1 MYVFSVVTHNILTLS
16 VSFASFWSTG
26 TPGFPTRGSSG
37 AELLMAFG
45 FLCPITEQKQ
55 TKLRGKHLLAGEAIL
70 PEQFCLHS
78 ENGCTLKGN
87 TLFPFRVDP
96 FSECVYSFSASLRMA
111 ETLPSVFN
119 LHSIQKDI
127 HTYVDM
133 YVRACVRA
141 CVHTYIHTCMHAC
154 MHAYMHAFMRSCMHA
169 CMHAYIHTYI
179 HGLMIGRT
187 DVLMKWVLYDF

>member
-111 ETLPSVFN
+111 ETLPSVFFTAYRKTYI
-119 LHSIQKDI
+119 HMSTCTCVRAFVRAFI
-127 HTYVDM
+127 HTYMHACIYACIHAFM
-133 YVRACVRA
+133 YACM
-141 CVHTYIHTCMHAC
+141 HGYIHTW
-154 MHAYMHAFMRSCMHA
+154 
-169 CMHAYIHTYI
+169 IDD
-179 HGLMIGRT
+179 RT
-187 DVLMKWVLYDF
+187 DGRSNEMGII